1 MEITMSELEIIA
13 QHLDGATTAAA
24 WAVGAYVIAKW
35 IFHTAIVVGA
45 LLTVIW
51 WILKFIEDQLERE
64 RKHRTSGE
72 EK

>member
-1 MEITMSELEIIA
+1 MSELEIIA

-45 LLTVIW
+45 LLTVVW
-51 WILKFIEDQLERE
+51 WILKFIEDNF
-64 RKHRTSGE
+64 KDSGTPE
-72 EK
+72 VTEKKEK